1 MAVMERYAL
10 PHADYYHWCGPNAGG
25 YVLEADSAAWRASRT
40 LPLVGT
46 VQYLKQEG
54 GSMIGAAVL
63 CGFLLDLL
71 LGDPE
76 WMPHPVVF
84 MGKAI
89 TALEKRLRKAF
100 PATPQGERAA
110 GAVLAALLPLGTLL
124 LSGGLCW
131 LCWLIHPLLGFAL
144 QSFWCWQ
151 ALAMRCLAQESRNV
165 YRCLTSQGLPAARKA
180 VARIVGRDTEQLT
193 EEGVTRAAVE
203 TVAENFSDG
212 ELAPLLYMLIGGAP
226 LALTYKAVNTMDS
239 MVGYKNERY
248 LHFGRAAAKLDD
260 AANYLPA
267 RLAALLWIIACPLAG
282 GSAKGAWRV
291 WRRDRRNHA
300 SPNSA
305 QTESACAGS
314 LGVQLAGP
322 ASYFGKRVEKPTI
335 GDPLRDIQPRDIL
348 RANRIMA
355 AASVVGLALGL
366 GARWAVLLLL

>member
-1 MAVMERYAL
+1 
-10 PHADYYHWCGPNAGG
+10 
-25 YVLEADSAAWRASRT
+25 
-40 LPLVGT
+40 
-46 VQYLKQEG
+46 
-54 GSMIGAAVL
+54 MIGAAVL

-100 PATPQGERAA
+100 PATPEGERAA

-151 ALAMRCLAQESRNV
+151 ALAMRCLIKESRNV
-165 YRCLTSQGLPAARKA
+165 CRCLTSQGLPAARKA

-248 LHFGRAAAKLDD
+248 LYFGRAAAHLDD
-260 AANYLPA
+260 IANWIPS
-267 RLAALLWIIACPLAG
+267 RLAALFWIAASALAG
-282 GSAKGAWRV
+282 FDGKNAFRI
-291 WRRDRRNHA
+291 WRRDRRRHA

-305 QTESACAGS
+305 QTESACAGA

-322 ASYFGKRVEKPTI
+322 AWYFGEYYDKPTI
-335 GDPLRDIQPRDIL
+335 GDPDRPVEPEDIL
-348 RANRIMA
+348 RADHILYLAGFLALGM
-355 AASVVGLALGL
+355 GLALRLGLWLGL
-366 GARWAVLLLL
+366 GWWL